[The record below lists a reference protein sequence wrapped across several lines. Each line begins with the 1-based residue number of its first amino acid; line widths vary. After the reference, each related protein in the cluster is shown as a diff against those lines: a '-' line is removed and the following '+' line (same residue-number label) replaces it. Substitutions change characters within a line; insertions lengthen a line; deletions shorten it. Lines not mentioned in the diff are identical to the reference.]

1 MNCNIK
7 QNNQHTNKSKNKTKH
22 KTTKKVLFG
31 EGSTKKKERNKK
43 SHLKV
48 DNKYWKI
55 PLICETIYEKLNFAK
70 FICNE

>member
-7 QNNQHTNKSKNKTKH
+7 QNNQHTNKPEKKTKQNP
-22 KTTKKVLFG
+22 KQQKKVLFG

-48 DNKYWKI
+48 DNKYWNI
-55 PLICETIYEKLNFAK
+55 SVMYETI
-70 FICNE
+70 